1 MTLFPGSKNRIFLG
15 ALRCHGA
22 SAGIRALKK
31 HKLYAIEDLEPG
43 GDASDAGEDEAR
55 QWSIGVSQCVASD
68 CDKMKG
74 GVTAVTHCEAERE
87 MRFDPRR
94 FVGIFQPKWISQ
106 VKHFSVP

>member
-1 MTLFPGSKNRIFLG
+1 ME
-15 ALRCHGA
+15 LR
-22 SAGIRALKK
+22 LEFVLKKK